1 MRVTLIHNPNAGPGR
16 TMDGRELVAAL
27 AAFGWRARSVVSDDI
42 EKALRNPGD
51 AVVVAGGD
59 GTIGRVA
66 KRLVRTGV
74 PLGVIP
80 TGTANNVARTLG
92 VGVEA
97 KAAIAMLPRAAE
109 RDVDLGIL
117 SAGGVDEHFLEGLG
131 VGVFARLLGKRR
143 ARKLST
149 LPLAL
154 EFLARELERYV
165 APRAQIEIDGR
176 DVSGD
181 YLIAA
186 VMNLRC
192 LGPAL
197 GLAPEARF
205 DDGALDVAL
214 VRPEHR
220 DGLIEHVRGGASAGG
235 AAAPPFEVH
244 RARHVVLGGPSLWLH
259 VDDHARAIAGDAR
272 VQVEP
277 GAVRF
282 LVPRDASRA

>member
-1 MRVTLIHNPNAGPGR
+1 
-16 TMDGRELVAAL
+16 MDGLDLVAAL
-27 AAFGWRARSVVSDDI
+27 AAFGWRAHSVGYGDI
-42 EKALRNPGD
+42 EEALRSPGD

-97 KAAIAMLPRAAE
+97 KAAIAMLPRAAG
-109 RDVDLGIL
+109 RDVDLGIF
-117 SAGGVDEHFLEGLG
+117 SAGGVDEYFLEGLG
-131 VGVFARLLGKRR
+131 MGVFACVLGQRSGS
-143 ARKLST
+143 KLST

-154 EFLARELERYV
+154 DFLGDELERYV
-165 APRAQIEIDGR
+165 APRSQIEIDGR

-205 DDGALDVAL
+205 DDGALDVVL

-220 DGLIEHVRGGASAGG
+220 HGLIEHVRGGASAGG
-235 AAAPPFEVH
+235 AAAPPSRSTAPGTSCSAVRVCGCTSTIVPARL
-244 RARHVVLGGPSLWLH
+244 RAR
-259 VDDHARAIAGDAR
+259 
-272 VQVEP
+272 P
-277 GAVRF
+277 GCTSSPER
-282 LVPRDASRA
+282 